1 MQYTTDELKA
11 ILDKHT
17 KWLIGG
23 NGGERADLSGADL
36 RGTDM
41 RDADL
46 SGADLRGAD
55 LRRADLS
62 GADLRRANL
71 RGANLSGANLSDA
84 EGQYAAASFGKHQ
97 AIAAG
102 GYISIGCERHTYQE
116 WLDNYQQI
124 GKANGYTE
132 AEIARYG
139 AWIKLATDWLIEAE
153 KEAEATE

>member
-23 NGGERADLSGADL
+23 NGGERADLSRADL

-62 GADLRRANL
+62 GADLRRADM
-71 RGANLSGANLSDA
+71 RDA
-84 EGQYAAASFGKHQ
+84 EGQYALASFGKHQ

-124 GKANGYTE
+124 GVANRYTE

-139 AWIKLATDWLIEAE
+139 AWIKIAVEWLSEAE
-153 KEAEATE
+153 KETEAAQ